1 MKLQRLISFAIS
13 LIAAAASLAVFTPDA
28 ALAKSR
34 IKDIV
39 SFEGVRGNHL
49 VGYGLVIGLAGT
61 GDSLRNNPETQ
72 QSLTSMMERLGVNT
86 HGATM
91 DTKNNAAVMVTAE
104 LPAFAAAGSKLDV
117 TVSSM
122 GDAKSLLG
130 GTLLVTS
137 LMGLDGEVYAVA
149 QGTVQT
155 GAISASG
162 ASGTSFSRG
171 VPTAGRIASG
181 GEVEREIGFKM
192 GSMSKMRLS
201 LRNPDFTT
209 AKRIA
214 EEINRH
220 FPDSAVAEN
229 PTIVSITPPDGGNL
243 ITFITTIEQFEVDPD
258 VPAKVVINE
267 VDGVVV
273 VTGDVRVSKVAIDQ
287 GNLTV
292 TVDEK
297 PSVSQPNPLSQGTT
311 TTVPNSS
318 VKVAEEKGKKFVIM
332 QPGVSLETLVK
343 GLNSL
348 GVTPRDMIS
357 ILQSIKAAGALQ
369 ADIQVL

>member
-1 MKLQRLISFAIS
+1 MNFL
-13 LIAAAASLAVFTPDA
+13 D
-28 ALAKSR
+28 
-34 IKDIV
+34 
-39 SFEGVRGNHL
+39 FEKPV
-49 VGYGLVIGLAGT
+49 
-61 GDSLRNNPETQ
+61 
-72 QSLTSMMERLGVNT
+72 
-86 HGATM
+86 
-91 DTKNNAAVMVTAE
+91 AE
-104 LPAFAAAGSKLDV
+104 LE
-117 TVSSM
+117 
-122 GDAKSLLG
+122 AKIEEL
-130 GTLLVTS
+130 
-137 LMGLDGEVYAVA
+137 
-149 QGTVQT
+149 
-155 GAISASG
+155 
-162 ASGTSFSRG
+162 RH
-171 VPTAGRIASG
+171 
-181 GEVEREIGFKM
+181 
-192 GSMSKMRLS
+192 LS
-201 LRNPDFTT
+201 NSDEMN
-209 AKRIA
+209 IA

>member
-332 QPGVSLETLVK
+332 QPGVSLESLVK
-343 GLNSL
+343 GLYSL
-348 GVTPRDMIS
+348 GVTPRDMRS

-369 ADIQVL
+369 ADLVVR